1 VLTRKSN
8 ALDFSLLIHGLVVLL
23 DTYEHAVE
31 SRDSEQRLR
40 LADAICQGVS
50 PDPELFINRVD
61 LLAAY
66 TMVEHLFTTTD
77 REGHAAYTPLGRRH
91 AQLLEDYKARIGRLA
106 KPLYD
111 DCRNFKP
118 AEGAYSPYGVLYGV
132 SSNILEHIAFKALH
146 RDDVAPFGL
155 EDVFVAGGADKL
167 AWVTGWRKLP
177 HVDRRLQRQYAFPFE
192 LAEALFARV
201 EQALRTRATD
211 DEASAA
217 ARTGRLFVVAA
228 DDAEAGA
235 KAAAIP
241 DLPVRYIGSSD
252 IRVVAAGKA
261 TARDNEQ
268 IADSRMEGHV
278 AVSYE
283 TPGGWVAI
291 SKDFLT
297 EVLGAGRDVRVVGLP
312 GAAAERLR
320 LMCGVLV
327 AR

>member
-1 VLTRKSN
+1 
-8 ALDFSLLIHGLVVLL
+8 
-23 DTYEHAVE
+23 
-31 SRDSEQRLR
+31 
-40 LADAICQGVS
+40 VS

-66 TMVEHLFTTTD
+66 TMVEQLFTTTD
-77 REGHAAYTPLGRRH
+77 DEGHAAYTPMGRRH
-91 AQLLEDYKARIGRLA
+91 VQLLEEYKARIGRLA

-132 SSNILEHIAFKALH
+132 SSNILEHISFKALE
-146 RDDVAPFGL
+146 RDDAAPFGL

-167 AWVTGWRKLP
+167 AWVSGWRKLP
-177 HVDRRLQRQYAFPFE
+177 HVDRRVQRQYAFPFE

-201 EQALRTRATD
+201 EHALRTRATN
-211 DEASAA
+211 DEASAGA
-217 ARTGRLFVVAA
+217 YTGRLFVAAA
-228 DDAEAGA
+228 DDMEAAA

-268 IADSRMEGHV
+268 IADSRMEGHL

-283 TPGGWVAI
+283 TPGGWVAV

-297 EVLGAGRDVRVVGLP
+297 EVLGGGRDVKLVGLP
-312 GAAAERLR
+312 SAAAERLR
-320 LMCGVLV
+320 LMCGTLV